1 MQTEKIAV
9 AQKKYKTIEQKDVV
23 NHFNKNVSPK
33 LWKKNEIQY
42 KAIFRMQLKV
52 LKLYIDEKQLHV
64 DTKTW
69 ERMMRSFAY
78 RLTIGYFGVGTQSG
92 LSSGVFTKATTV
104 KGAKST
110 NDHLFGAVAI
120 GKRIHDEFVKSNFD
134 IEYMVE
140 VWLPSNLFLW
150 MTLKITIEEH
160 SKDCVIRDGNTIE
173 ETMILL
179 HYQNVS
185 ELMTKTI

>member
-69 ERMMRSFAY
+69 ERMMRSFA
-78 RLTIGYFGVGTQSG
+78 
-92 LSSGVFTKATTV
+92 
-104 KGAKST
+104 
-110 NDHLFGAVAI
+110 
-120 GKRIHDEFVKSNFD
+120 
-134 IEYMVE
+134 
-140 VWLPSNLFLW
+140 
-150 MTLKITIEEH
+150 
-160 SKDCVIRDGNTIE
+160 
-173 ETMILL
+173 
-179 HYQNVS
+179 
-185 ELMTKTI
+185 

>member
-1 MQTEKIAV
+1 MKTKKSAV
-9 AQKKYKTIEQKDVV
+9 AQKKYKTIKKIDVV
-23 NHFNKNVSPK
+23 DHFNKNVSPK

-52 LKLYIDEKQLHV
+52 LKLYIDEKKLHV
-64 DTKTW
+64 DAKTW
-69 ERMMRSFAY
+69 ERIMRSFVY
-78 RLTIGYFGVGTQSG
+78 RLTIGYFGIGTPAG
-92 LSSGVFTKATTV
+92 LSSGVITKATTV

-120 GKRIHDEFVKSNFD
+120 GKKIHDEFVKSNFD

-140 VWLPSNLFLW
+140 EWLSSNLFLW
-150 MTLKITIEEH
+150 MTLKITIKEH

-173 ETMILL
+173 EKMNLL
-179 HYQNVS
+179 HYQSVS
-185 ELMTKTI
+185 ELMAKTT

>member
-1 MQTEKIAV
+1 MQTETSAV
-9 AQKKYKTIEQKDVV
+9 AQKKYKTIEQIDVV
-23 NHFNKNVSPK
+23 DHFNKNVSPK
-33 LWKKNEIQY
+33 LWNKNEVQF

-69 ERMMRSFAY
+69 ERMMRSFVY
-78 RLTIGYFGVGTQSG
+78 RLTIGYFGVGTQAG

-120 GKRIHDEFVKSNFD
+120 GQIIHDEFVKCNFD
-134 IEYMVE
+134 IDYMVE
-140 VWLPSNLFLW
+140 NWLPSNLFLW

-173 ETMILL
+173 EKMNLL

-185 ELMTKTI
+185 ELMAKIL